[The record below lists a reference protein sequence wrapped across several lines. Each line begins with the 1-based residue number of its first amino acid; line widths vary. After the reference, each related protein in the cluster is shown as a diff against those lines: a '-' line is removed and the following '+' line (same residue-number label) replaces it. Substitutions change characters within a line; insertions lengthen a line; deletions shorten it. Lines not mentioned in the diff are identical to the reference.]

1 MITFEDFRLVVH
13 FFVRCAF
20 DPVYENQVDSE
31 MQHSEE
37 LQKVVTAV
45 KEFHKE
51 RAEILSQLK
60 PRCTHSNILNELFT
74 SKKVHSFSGTPE
86 GALCACSGDRATT
99 GLTLVIV
106 DGKDKKQ
113 RIRCVSKQYEQ
124 MIYHF
129 YELAHFQHIIVA
141 RLHKPIPAF
150 IQPKDWADEC
160 SKQVH
165 KLKYLYVQY
174 SKHLTTL
181 ESIVHS

>member
-60 PRCTHSNILNELFT
+60 PRCTHSNVLNELFT
-74 SKKVHSFSGTPE
+74 RKSALVLRDAR

-141 RLHKPIPAF
+141 RLLKPIPAF
-150 IQPKDWADEC
+150 IQPKDWAEEC
-160 SKQVH
+160 S
-165 KLKYLYVQY
+165 
-174 SKHLTTL
+174 SKCTNS
-181 ESIVHS
+181 SISMFNTPST